1 MRIRQKKLDML
12 VDVHGHFYAPRSN
25 VPRSQALNDAYL
37 STAGKVGI
45 THIVGIVMGTWG
57 DSSHTY
63 MPSLDD
69 MKYGNRF
76 LLNVI
81 EENKGFVFGYAYIN
95 PAYEEKALKELEF
108 CIRRGMIGMKLGAS
122 VRCDS
127 RLLDPLVKKC
137 IEHNIPIL
145 QHVSQRRF
153 GEYPDVALSDAADLA
168 RLAKRFPEARIIQAH
183 VAGGGDWQF
192 GLRAAADIPNIWIDL
207 SGSGCDNGLIEFA
220 LSTVGEDRLLFGTDL
235 TLDTGIAR
243 LNTLER
249 LGANIKKISYLNA
262 QKVFRERFK

>member
-1 MRIRQKKLDML
+1 MKIRQTKLNML
-12 VDVHGHFYAPRSN
+12 IDIHANFYAPRSN
-25 VPRSQALNDAYL
+25 VPRSQTLNDAYL
-37 STAGKVGI
+37 STARKVGI

-57 DSSHTY
+57 ESSHTY
-63 MPSLDD
+63 VPSLDD

-76 LLNVI
+76 LLSVI
-81 EENKGFVFGYAYIN
+81 EKNKRFVFGYSYIN
-95 PAYEEKALKELEF
+95 PVYGEKALEELEF
-108 CIRRGMIGMKLGAS
+108 CIGKGMIGMKLGAS

-127 RLLDPLVKKC
+127 CLLDPLVKKC

-153 GEYPDVALSDAADLA
+153 GEYPHVTLSDAADLA
-168 RLAKRFPEARIIQAH
+168 QLAKRFPEARFIQAH
-183 VAGGGDWQF
+183 IAGGGDWQF

-207 SGSGCDNGLIEFA
+207 SGSGCDNGMTEFA

-243 LNTLER
+243 LYTLEQ
-249 LGANIKKISYLNA
+249 LGANIKKISSLNA
-262 QKVFRERFK
+262 QKVYGEKFL

>member
-1 MRIRQKKLDML
+1 MKIKWKKLNLLIDI
-12 VDVHGHFYAPRSN
+12 HGNFYAPRSN
-25 VPRSQALNDAYL
+25 MPRSQALNDAYL
-37 STAGKVGI
+37 STARKVGI

-57 DSSHTY
+57 ESSHTY
-63 MPSLDD
+63 VPSLDD

-76 LLNVI
+76 LLSVM

-95 PAYEEKALKELEF
+95 PAYEEKALEELEF
-108 CIRRGMIGMKLGAS
+108 CIRKGMIGMKLGAS

-127 RLLDPLVKKC
+127 RLLDPLVEKC

-153 GEYPDVALSDAADLA
+153 GEYPHVALSDAADLA
-168 RLAKRFPEARIIQAH
+168 RLAKRFPEARFIQAH

-192 GLRAAADIPNIWIDL
+192 GLRAAADVANIWIDL

-220 LSTVGEDRLLFGTDL
+220 LSTVGEDRLLFATDL

-243 LNTLER
+243 LYSLEQ
-249 LGANIKKISYLNA
+249 LGANIQKISYLNA
-262 QKVFRERFK
+262 QKVYGERFE